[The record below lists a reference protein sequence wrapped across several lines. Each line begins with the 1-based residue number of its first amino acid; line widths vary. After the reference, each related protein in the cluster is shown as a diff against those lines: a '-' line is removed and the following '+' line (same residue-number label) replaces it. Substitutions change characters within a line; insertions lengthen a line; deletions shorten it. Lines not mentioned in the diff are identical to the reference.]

1 MVFCEVVLLRM
12 VDGGVSVSDSES
24 ESESSES
31 EELEEVLELES
42 EELLEEEDEEDED
55 IARFLV
61 LCFATVAF
69 SEKHGKFLVRTSKFI
84 KNTIIFSFSLQ
95 T

>member
-12 VDGGVSVSDSES
+12 VDGGVSVSESDS

-42 EELLEEEDEEDED
+42 VELLEEDDDED
-55 IARFLV
+55 IACFLV

-69 SEKHGKFLVRTSKFI
+69 SENMVNSPSEPA
-84 KNTIIFSFSLQ
+84 NS
-95 T
+95 